1 MKLKICFILLSL
13 SLIQCLKGPEDA
25 HRIIFVRDELKVM
38 GGKDGEDY
46 TINGQTAV
54 IQKSGEFV
62 ALGECEEGNIVITA
76 DSVTLYL
83 QNLVLSSKKNA
94 PIIVTKNTK
103 DVKIIN
109 LEKTELNDL
118 EDKATTTGEC
128 AVIKVGQN
136 SSVSI
141 ENQDVLTLKGECK
154 SIIKGG
160 KQASIVFEKAEGEYI
175 INTRKTAIESDGLL
189 QFNGGKFTI
198 TSENG
203 DAIKSQPDES
213 DKESLGKI
221 LIKDGTFNIHSFND
235 AITAKNN
242 IEILKGKF
250 NITTENGYNSGTFDK
265 ENECAKAFK
274 LTSNE
279 AGCGIL
285 IHSGDFK
292 VNAADDAFRSNR
304 DITILAGKFNI
315 YTKDDA
321 ICAKYDLVLGEKD
334 ASNDDLT
341 VNIENSYE
349 ALEGMTVTIYSGKIK
364 VRAIDDG
371 INASGPEKVE
381 EPFGPGRRNR
391 SRNNSW
397 PFPGGDGQFPGGNN
411 WTFPGG
417 NGQFPGGNNWTFPGG
432 DWQFPGGNNWTF
444 PGGDWQ
450 FPGGEGQ
457 FPGGNNWTFPGGN
470 GGGGFDWRS
479 MFMPNDS
486 YLVSIQGGELNL
498 YTDSD
503 GIDSNGHIY
512 LHGGKIFIFSEGTG
526 PNEPID
532 HNGNFTLFDTEVLGV
547 GTKGLEAVHRGI
559 HKGNQKYAFYQA
571 PTQTVISKGQKL
583 EILDEKDK
591 LVKEGEITKD
601 INYIFYTSKKLNEKY
616 TFNLIDKKDKKT
628 TLEMTFGDPV
638 EGEDDL
644 DRIFNEKPDDKDKKD
659 KKDKE
664 KDEDED

>member
-25 HRIIFVRDELKVM
+25 NKIIFVRDELKVM

-54 IQKSGEFV
+54 IQKSGEYV

-76 DSVTLYL
+76 SSVTLYL
-83 QNLVLSSKKNA
+83 QNLVLSSKNNA
-94 PIIVTKNTK
+94 PIIVTKNSK

-118 EDKATTTGEC
+118 EDKKTTTGEC

-136 SSVSI
+136 STVSI
-141 ENQDVLTLKGECK
+141 ENQDILTLNGVCK

-160 KQASIVFEKAEGEYI
+160 KQASIIFEKAEGEYI
-175 INTRKTAIESDGLL
+175 IKTRKTAIESDGLL

-203 DAIKSQPDES
+203 DAIKSQPNDD

-235 AITAKNN
+235 AITAKNK
-242 IEILKGKF
+242 IEILGGKF
-250 NITTENGYNSGTFDK
+250 NITTENGYNSETFSK
-265 ENECAKAFK
+265 ENESAKGFK
-274 LTSNE
+274 ITGNE
-279 AGCGIL
+279 AGCGL
-285 IHSGDFK
+285 FIHSGDFK

-304 DITILAGKFNI
+304 DITILAGKFDI
-315 YTKDDA
+315 STKDDA

-334 ASNDDLT
+334 APLDDLT

-364 VRAIDDG
+364 ARAIDDG
-371 INASGPEKVE
+371 INASNPEKEVD
-381 EPFGPGRRNR
+381 PWD
-391 SRNNSW
+391 NNGGGSW
-397 PFPGGDGQFPGGNN
+397 TFPGGNGGGQN
-411 WTFPGG
+411 PWGGNGGGQNPWGGNGGGQNPWGGNGGGQNPWGGNGGGQNPWGGNGG
-417 NGQFPGGNNWTFPGG
+417 NGQFPGGN
-432 DWQFPGGNNWTF
+432 
-444 PGGDWQ
+444 
-450 FPGGEGQ
+450 
-457 FPGGNNWTFPGGN
+457 
-470 GGGGFDWRS
+470 GGGFNWMS
-479 MFMPNDS
+479 MFTPNDS
-486 YLVSIQGGELNL
+486 YIISIHGGELNL

-512 LHGGKIFIFSEGTG
+512 LHGGKIYIFSEGTG

-532 HNGNFTLFDTEVLGV
+532 HNGNFTLFDTEILGV
-547 GTKGLEAVHRGI
+547 GTKGIEAVHQGI
-559 HKGNQKYAFYQA
+559 HRGNQKYAYYLAQS
-571 PTQTVISKGQKL
+571 VISKDQKL
-583 EILDEKDK
+583 EILNEKNE

-601 INYIFYTSKKLNEKY
+601 INYIFYTSKELNEKY
-616 TFNLIDKKDKKT
+616 TFNLIQNGNKT
-628 TLEMTFGDPV
+628 PLQMTFGDATQ
-638 EGEDDL
+638 GQDDL
-644 DRIFNEKPDDKDKKD
+644 DKIFNKKL
-659 KKDKE
+659 
-664 KDEDED
+664 

>member
-25 HRIIFVRDELKVM
+25 NKIIFVRDELKVM

-46 TINGQTAV
+46 TINGQTTV
-54 IQKSGEFV
+54 IQKSGEYV

-76 DSVTLYL
+76 SSVTLYL
-83 QNLVLSSKKNA
+83 QNLVLSSKNNA
-94 PIIVTKNTK
+94 PIIVTKNSK

-118 EDKATTTGEC
+118 EDKKTTTGEC

-136 SSVSI
+136 STVSI
-141 ENQDVLTLKGECK
+141 ENQDILTLNGVCK

-160 KQASIVFEKAEGEYI
+160 KQASIIFEKAEGEYI
-175 INTRKTAIESDGLL
+175 IKTRKTAIESDGLL
-189 QFNGGKFTI
+189 QFDGGKFTI

-203 DAIKSQPDES
+203 DAIKSQPNDD

-235 AITAKNN
+235 AITAKNK
-242 IEILKGKF
+242 IEILGGKF
-250 NITTENGYNSGTFDK
+250 NITTENGYNSQTFSK
-265 ENECAKAFK
+265 ENESAKGFK
-274 LTSNE
+274 ITGNE
-279 AGCGIL
+279 TGCGL
-285 IHSGDFK
+285 FIHSGDFK

-304 DITILAGKFNI
+304 DITILAGKFDI
-315 YTKDDA
+315 STKDDA
-321 ICAKYDLVLGEKD
+321 LCAKYDLVLGEKD
-334 ASNDDLT
+334 APLDDLT
-341 VNIENSYE
+341 INIENSYE

-364 VRAIDDG
+364 ARAIDDG
-371 INASGPEKVE
+371 INASNPEKEVD
-381 EPFGPGRRNR
+381 PWD
-391 SRNNSW
+391 NNGGGSW
-397 PFPGGDGQFPGGNN
+397 TFPGGNGGGQN
-411 WTFPGG
+411 PWGGNGGGQNPWGGNGGGQNPWGGNGGGQNPWGGNGGGQNPWGGNGG
-417 NGQFPGGNNWTFPGG
+417 NGQFPGGN
-432 DWQFPGGNNWTF
+432 
-444 PGGDWQ
+444 
-450 FPGGEGQ
+450 
-457 FPGGNNWTFPGGN
+457 
-470 GGGGFDWRS
+470 GGGFNWMS
-479 MFMPNDS
+479 MFTPNDS
-486 YLVSIQGGELNL
+486 YIISIHGGELNL

-512 LHGGKIFIFSEGTG
+512 LHGGKIYIFSEGTG

-571 PTQTVISKGQKL
+571 QSQTVISKGQKL
-583 EILDEKDK
+583 EILNEKDK

-601 INYIFYTSKKLNEKY
+601 INYIFYTSKDLNEKY

-628 TLEMTFGDPV
+628 TLEMTFGDPA

-644 DRIFNEKPDDKDKKD
+644 DRIFNEKHEDKDKKD
-659 KKDKE
+659 KKKDKE
-664 KDEDED
+664 EDEDED